1 MSKYGQ
7 AFTSQKRK
15 KVEEGS
21 LIKVLYT
28 PDIRVRIQDP
38 LEGHLEE
45 VAWED
50 SPIVGVVTRMWKGGH
65 HGIRELELMCSGC
78 FLLLTTNNGLGI
90 DEIEVLS

>member
-1 MSKYGQ
+1 MSLYRQINADKE
-7 AFTSQKRK
+7 RK
-15 KVEEGS
+15 KIEEGS

-38 LEGHLEE
+38 EIGHLEE
-45 VAWED
+45 VHWHDE
-50 SPIVGVVTRMWKGGH
+50 PIVGVVTKMWKSGW
-65 HGIRELELMCSGC
+65 GIRELELMCSGS

>member
-7 AFTSQKRK
+7 AITSQKRK
-15 KVEEGS
+15 KIEEGS

-38 LEGHLEE
+38 EAGHLEE
-45 VAWED
+45 VSWHET
-50 SPIVGVVTRMWKGGH
+50 PNVGVVTNMWSGGH
-65 HGIRELELMCSGC
+65 YGIRELELMSSGC
-78 FLLLTTNNGLGI
+78 FLLLTTNNGFSL

>member
-1 MSKYGQ
+1 MSQYGQ
-7 AFTSQKRK
+7 ALANKKRK

-21 LIKVLYT
+21 LIKVFYT
-28 PDIRVRIQDP
+28 PNIRVRIQDP
-38 LEGHLEE
+38 GIGHLEE
-45 VAWED
+45 VNWQE
-50 SPIVGVVTRMWKGGH
+50 SPIVGVVTKMWKGGH

>member
-1 MSKYGQ
+1 MSKYRQ

-15 KVEEGS
+15 KIEEGS

-28 PDIRVRIQDP
+28 PDIRVRMQDP

-50 SPIVGVVTRMWKGGH
+50 SPELTGSVFCSSGEVRPKRLWK
-65 HGIRELELMCSGC
+65 
-78 FLLLTTNNGLGI
+78 
-90 DEIEVLS
+90 